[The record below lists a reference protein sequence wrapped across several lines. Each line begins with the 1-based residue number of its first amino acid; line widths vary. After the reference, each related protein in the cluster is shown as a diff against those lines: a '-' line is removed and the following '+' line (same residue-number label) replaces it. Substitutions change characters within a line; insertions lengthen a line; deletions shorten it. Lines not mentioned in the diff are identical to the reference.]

1 ALRDAISSF
10 IGISPVLKDTIW
22 GYLEKYDLPVVVGL
36 PSGTSVFQLPSQ
48 VYDMRFELNEVEAR
62 MERYPSTISY
72 LNLLNSLISQETD
85 VSDRGLRFVGIFR
98 FIYDQVFGPF
108 PLRAYADPKEKWQ
121 LVIACL
127 EHFHLVLKMY
137 DLRDEDIIN
146 AVDISQPS
154 SVPPAS
160 NLEIQFPIL
169 ELLKDFMSGKVVFR
183 NIMSII
189 LLGVNM
195 LINERT
201 SHTYGLLLEKAV
213 HLSLEV
219 IILVFERDLF
229 LAEFWRPLYQPLDV
243 ILSQDHT
250 QIISLLD
257 SRIVGLVQLLLKAN
271 AAKCLIE
278 DYAAC
283 LESRFDESAPV
294 ENTKDDAGVLIMQLL
309 IDNICNPAP
318 NMTHLLLKFNVDG
331 PVENT
336 LLQPKYHFSCL
347 KVILDSLEKLLKPE
361 VNALLHEFGFQ
372 LLYELC
378 LDPCTS
384 VPIMDLLSTNK
395 YQFLLSTWTALV
407 LPNSPQEQVNW
418 LLESVHSIR
427 QVNWL
432 LESRAWLLKLL
443 AFELHSADMADPL
456 HKESCLAIIWKIF
469 AQHSEVN
476 YGEPNSAKTFVTH
489 PFDAVNG
496 TSKIKALELLEIVH
510 FKPPDIG
517 LRYPQFILNTKY
529 HKKVEDILSNSA
541 ISEMGGVYFYSERG
555 DRLIDLD
562 AFHDALWQM
571 LKFSTQP
578 GDSPYNIPDKGEI
591 SEVIQKL
598 LRWAWKYNKNL
609 EEQAAQLHM
618 LTGWSHVVEVS
629 VSRKALFIEDHSQ
642 FLFELL
648 DASLSVSASPDC
660 SLKMALVLSHVA
672 LTLMA
677 KLRDD
682 VFLCPGGSDSDNV
695 SCIDVFSLK
704 LLPNGACHSILLKLI
719 VAILRT
725 ESSEALRIRQYALL
739 LSYFQYCRNVLD
751 PEIPRSVI
759 GFLVSEDQGDDEL
772 NLQKIDKEQ
781 AELARTNFAILK
793 KEAEA
798 MIDVV
803 SKDAIEGSEV
813 LKAMAFYALDTFID
827 IDEEKLL
834 LSQLQ
839 SKGIPRSALL
849 EISNFSVKD
858 GGRCS
863 VDSLQHLCTLEAEL
877 AMLLRMSHRYN
888 KHGAQLLL
896 SIGALEHL
904 RACRAP
910 ELKSKGFSRH
920 CGNMVGMDIAGEFA
934 KRNVLVTSILRL
946 VSCLTSLVDSSE
958 FLEVKNKIVRDVVDF
973 IKHHQLFFDQ
983 ILSEDISLADE
994 VTLEQIDLVVS
1005 ILSRVWPYEEN
1016 DGHGFLQGIFRMINF
1031 VFKLDVGSN
1040 GIGHFSDPVE
1050 KKRMWEVVMF
1060 KLCFSLA
1067 SYLYFLITK
1076 KLMRLQVSDITGSP
1090 GDSIAQQVP
1099 TLDTVVYLLSSVTAA
1114 LVRAG
1119 EEKVFFLNKIQNI
1132 NELSRQEVDEIID
1145 VCIRRDYLSPFDSIQ
1160 KRRYVAMVEM
1170 CRIIG
1175 IRDQLVI
1182 VLLQL
1187 AECLFNILLIHLQ
1200 DSNFDSGD
1208 ISLLCEKLHPTLEKL
1223 EHLREDRLGH
1233 DLKLFHRTINMLKE
1247 LSIRNLAL
1255 KGIS

>member
-1 ALRDAISSF
+1 MA
-10 IGISPVLKDTIW
+10 V
-22 GYLEKYDLPVVVGL
+22 GYCLPGA
-36 PSGTSVFQLPSQ
+36 F
-48 VYDMRFELNEVEAR
+48 
-62 MERYPSTISY
+62 
-72 LNLLNSLISQETD
+72 
-85 VSDRGLRFVGIFR
+85 
-98 FIYDQVFGPF
+98 PF
-108 PLRAYADPKEKWQ
+108 
-121 LVIACL
+121 
-127 EHFHLVLKMY
+127 
-137 DLRDEDIIN
+137 
-146 AVDISQPS
+146 
-154 SVPPAS
+154 
-160 NLEIQFPIL
+160 
-169 ELLKDFMSGKVVFR
+169 DFMSGKVVFR

-229 LAEFWRPLYQPLDV
+229 LTVFWRPLYQPLDV

-250 QIISLLD
+250 QIISLLEYVRYD
-257 SRIVGLVQLLLKAN
+257 FLPQIQLCSIKIATILSSRIVGLVQLLLKAN

-395 YQFLLSTWTALV
+395 YQFFVKHLDSFGIAQLPPRTSKLALRISTLH
-407 LPNSPQEQVNW
+407 Q
-418 LLESVHSIR
+418 
-427 QVNWL
+427 
-432 LESRAWLLKLL
+432 RAWLLKLL

-793 KEAEA
+793 RK
-798 MIDVV
+798 
-803 SKDAIEGSEV
+803 
-813 LKAMAFYALDTFID
+813 LK
-827 IDEEKLL
+827 
-834 LSQLQ
+834 Q
-839 SKGIPRSALL
+839 
-849 EISNFSVKD
+849 
-858 GGRCS
+858 
-863 VDSLQHLCTLEAEL
+863 
-877 AMLLRMSHRYN
+877 
-888 KHGAQLLL
+888 
-896 SIGALEHL
+896 
-904 RACRAP
+904 
-910 ELKSKGFSRH
+910 
-920 CGNMVGMDIAGEFA
+920 
-934 KRNVLVTSILRL
+934 
-946 VSCLTSLVDSSE
+946 
-958 FLEVKNKIVRDVVDF
+958 
-973 IKHHQLFFDQ
+973 
-983 ILSEDISLADE
+983 
-994 VTLEQIDLVVS
+994 
-1005 ILSRVWPYEEN
+1005 
-1016 DGHGFLQGIFRMINF
+1016 
-1031 VFKLDVGSN
+1031 
-1040 GIGHFSDPVE
+1040 
-1050 KKRMWEVVMF
+1050 
-1060 KLCFSLA
+1060 
-1067 SYLYFLITK
+1067 
-1076 KLMRLQVSDITGSP
+1076 
-1090 GDSIAQQVP
+1090 
-1099 TLDTVVYLLSSVTAA
+1099 
-1114 LVRAG
+1114 
-1119 EEKVFFLNKIQNI
+1119 
-1132 NELSRQEVDEIID
+1132 
-1145 VCIRRDYLSPFDSIQ
+1145 
-1160 KRRYVAMVEM
+1160 
-1170 CRIIG
+1170 
-1175 IRDQLVI
+1175 
-1182 VLLQL
+1182 
-1187 AECLFNILLIHLQ
+1187 
-1200 DSNFDSGD
+1200 
-1208 ISLLCEKLHPTLEKL
+1208 
-1223 EHLREDRLGH
+1223 
-1233 DLKLFHRTINMLKE
+1233 
-1247 LSIRNLAL
+1247 
-1255 KGIS
+1255 